1 MDELKINEYGQ
12 VTISQDEAVEAL
24 YSKRITNLKNV
35 YIDLE
40 SAVNQYN
47 QARMLNAD
55 RIPELAV
62 LPECQGT
69 LEQFDQ
75 ANQQCWFMP
84 EEYRTLDI
92 EDWLYTQCQ
101 TEEQKNRVTEELK
114 LFAQYDMMVLLKY
127 IKYLVDT
134 MRKNN
139 IVWGVGRGSSV
150 ASYVLY
156 LVGIHR
162 IDSLK
167 YQLEINEFL
176 K

>member
-1 MDELKINEYGQ
+1 VDELKINPYGQ

-24 YSKRITNLKNV
+24 YSKRITDLKNV

-40 SAVNQYN
+40 SVVNQYN

-55 RIPELAV
+55 RIPALAV
-62 LPECQGT
+62 MPESQGT
-69 LEQFDQ
+69 VEQFDRE
-75 ANQQCWFMP
+75 NQKRWFMP
-84 EEYRTLDI
+84 EEYNTCNI
-92 EDWLYTQCQ
+92 VDWLYAQCQ
-101 TEEQKNRVTEELK
+101 TAEQKNRVTEELE
-114 LFAQYDMMVLLKY
+114 LFAQYDMMVVLKY
-127 IKYLVDT
+127 MKYLVDT

-156 LVGIHR
+156 LIGIHR